1 MFGVKSPPRGP
12 RGADFLCFAGF
23 FERARRRL
31 LKSVVTISTGF
42 FGISPIFWLDFL
54 HPVVILHDMYLR
66 TVKVRSSSGAVN
78 EYVRV
83 VEAYRDNGK
92 VKQRTVAD
100 LGRKDLLAEMFPKL
114 KRLLGHDGDAE
125 DSRDNDLDILDAST
139 WGPVLAVRALF
150 DQLGLWTILDEALG
164 KAKGVPFADRAFV
177 LIANRSIR
185 PASEHGL
192 AGWLETDF
200 VCDRQGRRFV
210 PHWHQHKRV
219 RVHFRQLE
227 AWYRTLDQ
235 LIAAKEQIEVA
246 LYHRLRDL
254 FSIKPELVL
263 YDITSTYFEG
273 AGPVGFAKHGHSRD
287 GKPHNV
293 QVIVAVVM
301 VSGWPIAHHVWAG
314 NEVDHTTVGKA
325 IADLHRRFG
334 FNRLVFVGDRGMVT
348 SDNIEAITAGG
359 HGYLVGLKRRRNKK
373 LDRWLKAVDEAKW
386 IDCPVGITAQEKTDP
401 PRTRAQEIPSGVE
414 GMRVIIVDSDERRD
428 YEQAMRQKSMER
440 TRQALEKLKQRVGA
454 GKLKQPEK
462 IGAAAERLLQ
472 RNHGYRYYSWDIH
485 QGSFRYF
492 ENEKGLESEKG
503 IEGKYVIATCESGLS
518 VLEVVA
524 IYKDL
529 SDVEQ
534 GFRQLKDVL
543 AMRPIYHQIEHRV
556 KAHIFVAALALLGPA
571 APGPQARGSG
581 DRLLSGAGDG
591 GTEHATSGDPA
602 TGGSSRA
609 SRCERRLSGRE
620 SGPEGIEVG

>member
-1 MFGVKSPPRGP
+1 
-12 RGADFLCFAGF
+12 
-23 FERARRRL
+23 
-31 LKSVVTISTGF
+31 
-42 FGISPIFWLDFL
+42 
-54 HPVVILHDMYLR
+54 MYLR
-66 TVKVRSSSGAVN
+66 TVKVRSSSGVVN
-78 EYVRV
+78 QYVRV
-83 VEAYRDNGK
+83 VEAYRDHGK

-100 LGRKDLLAEMFPKL
+100 LGRMDLLAEMFPKL
-114 KRLLGHDGDAE
+114 KRLLGYEGD
-125 DSRDNDLDILDAST
+125 SKTPPDNDLEILDAST
-139 WGPVLAVRALF
+139 WGPALAVRALF
-150 DQLGLWTILDEALG
+150 DQLGLWTILDTALG

-177 LIANRSIR
+177 LIANRLTR

-200 VCDRQGRRFV
+200 VCDRRGRRFV

-235 LIAAKEQIEVA
+235 LVAAKEQIELA

-348 SDNIEAITAGG
+348 KDNIEAITAGG

-386 IDCPVGITAQEKTDP
+386 INCPVGITAQEKAHP
-401 PRTRAQEIPSGVE
+401 PRTRAQEIPSGVA
-414 GMRVIIVDSDERRD
+414 GMRVIIVDSDERRG
-428 YEQAMRQKSMER
+428 YEQAMREKAMER
-440 TRQALEKLKQRVGA
+440 TRQALEKLTQRVAA

-485 QGSFRYF
+485 QGGFRYF
-492 ENEKGLESEKG
+492 ENEKGLERENG
-503 IEGKYVIATCESGLS
+503 IEGKYVIATGESGLS
-518 VLEVVA
+518 VLEVIA

-529 SDVEQ
+529 SDVER

-543 AMRPIYHQIEHRV
+543 AMRPIYHQIEQRV
-556 KAHIFVAALALLGPA
+556 KAHIFVAALALLL
-571 APGPQARGSG
+571 Q
-581 DRLLSGAGDG
+581 RLLDRRLEEAGVAFSV
-591 GTEHATSGDPA
+591 E
-602 TGGSSRA
+602 RA
-609 SRCERRLSGRE
+609 MEALSTVRLVTLRLEDQTERRGVSGGCPDARRVLKALKLGE
-620 SGPEGIEVG
+620 LKPPSPPTSEETVM